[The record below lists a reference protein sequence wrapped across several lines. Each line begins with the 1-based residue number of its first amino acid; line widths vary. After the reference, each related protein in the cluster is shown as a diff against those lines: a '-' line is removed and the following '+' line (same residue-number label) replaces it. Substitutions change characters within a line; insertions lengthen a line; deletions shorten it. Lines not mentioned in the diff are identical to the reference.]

1 MSLPILLA
9 STDISAPSRFTAQRA
24 AMLTEQIGAKLEFVH
39 ALDKRELDELQRL
52 LGEDG
57 EVLKERIRSQT
68 RELLAQLAN
77 DVGEPLGVSAGC
89 HLVEGE
95 VLESITAQV
104 DVLNASLLIVGAHGT
119 GFVRQQLLGAT
130 AERLLRVTQ
139 CPVLTVKQSS
149 PKKYQNVLVP
159 IDFTPWSL
167 SAIRLAL
174 TVVPQ
179 AKLTLLHAYEVP
191 FEDQMRMAGESEESI
206 RRYRD
211 KIRQE
216 VGARLYQTVMD
227 AGITEV
233 NWHPIVLHGNAVQ
246 RILEQE
252 EEQDADLVVLGKH
265 GHGMVEELLLGSNT
279 RQILTHAQCD
289 VLIANR

>member
-1 MSLPILLA
+1 MSLPTLLA
-9 STDISAPSRFTAQRA
+9 ATDLSAPSRHTAQRA
-24 AMLTEQIGAKLEFVH
+24 AILAQQIGAKLELVH
-39 ALDKRELDELQRL
+39 VLDKRELDELQRL

-77 DVGEPLGVSAGC
+77 DVGEPLGVSAGR
-89 HLVEGE
+89 HLVEGK
-95 VLESITAQV
+95 VLESIAAQV

-130 AERLLRVTQ
+130 AERLLRVIQ
-139 CPVLTVKQSS
+139 CPVLTVKQS
-149 PKKYQNVLVP
+149 PLKKYQNVLVP

-167 SAIRLAL
+167 GAIRLAL
-174 TVVPQ
+174 TVAPQ

-191 FEDQMRMAGESEESI
+191 FEAQMRMAGESEESI

-216 VGARLYQTVMD
+216 VGAHLYQTVMD

-233 NWHPIVLHGNAVQ
+233 NWHSIVLHGNAVQ

-252 EEQDADLVVLGKH
+252 EEQGADLVVLGKH

>member
-9 STDISAPSRFTAQRA
+9 ATDISAPSRFTAQRA
-24 AMLTEQIGAKLEFVH
+24 AMLAEQIGAKLEFVH
-39 ALDKRELDELQRL
+39 VLDKRELDELQRL

-68 RELLAQLAN
+68 RELLAQLAD

-104 DVLNASLLIVGAHGT
+104 DVLNASLLIVGAHGS

-130 AERLLRVTQ
+130 AERLLRMTQ
-139 CPVLTVKQSS
+139 CPVLTVKQS
-149 PKKYQNVLVP
+149 PLKKYQNVLVP

-167 SAIRLAL
+167 GAIRLAL
-174 TVVPQ
+174 TVAPQ

-191 FEDQMRMAGESEESI
+191 FEGQMRIAGESEESI
-206 RRYRD
+206 RGYRD
-211 KIRQE
+211 KICQE
-216 VGARLYQTVMD
+216 VGARLYQTAMD
-227 AGITEV
+227 AGITKV
-233 NWHPIVLHGNAVQ
+233 NWHPLVIHGNAVQ

-252 EEQDADLVVLGKH
+252 EEQGADLVVLGKH

>member
-9 STDISAPSRFTAQRA
+9 ATDISAPSRFTAQRA
-24 AMLTEQIGAKLEFVH
+24 AMLAEQIGAKLEFVH
-39 ALDKRELDELQRL
+39 VLDKRELDELQRL

-57 EVLKERIRSQT
+57 EVLTERIRSQT
-68 RELLAQLAN
+68 RELLAQLAD
-77 DVGEPLGVSAGC
+77 DVSEPLGVSAGC

-104 DVLNASLLIVGAHGT
+104 DALNASLLIVGAHGT

-130 AERLLRVTQ
+130 AERLLRMIQ
-139 CPVLTVKQSS
+139 CPVLTVKQS
-149 PKKYQNVLVP
+149 PLKKYQNVLVP
-159 IDFTPWSL
+159 IDFTPWSHG
-167 SAIRLAL
+167 AIRLAL
-174 TVVPQ
+174 TVAPQ

-191 FEDQMRMAGESEESI
+191 FEGQMRIAGENEESI
-206 RRYRD
+206 RCYRD

-216 VGARLYQTVMD
+216 VGARLDQTMID
-227 AGITEV
+227 TGITKA
-233 NWHPIVLHGNAVQ
+233 NWHPLVIHGNAVQ

-252 EEQDADLVVLGKH
+252 EEQGADLVVLGKH

-279 RQILTHAQCD
+279 RKILTHAQCD
-289 VLIANR
+289 VLIANC

>member
-1 MSLPILLA
+1 MSLPVLLA
-9 STDISAPSRFTAQRA
+9 ATDISAPSRFTAQRA
-24 AMLTEQIGAKLEFVH
+24 AMLAEQIGAKLEFVH
-39 ALDKRELDELQRL
+39 VLDKRELDELQRL

-57 EVLKERIRSQT
+57 EVLTERIRSQT
-68 RELLAQLAN
+68 RELLAQLADN
-77 DVGEPLGVSAGC
+77 VSEPLGVSAGC

-104 DVLNASLLIVGAHGT
+104 DALNASLLIVGAHGT

-130 AERLLRVTQ
+130 AERLLRMIQ
-139 CPVLTVKQSS
+139 CPVLTVKQS
-149 PKKYQNVLVP
+149 PLKKYQNVLVP

-167 SAIRLAL
+167 GAIRLAL
-174 TVVPQ
+174 TVAPQ

-191 FEDQMRMAGESEESI
+191 FEGQMRIAGENEESI
-206 RRYRD
+206 RCYRD

-216 VGARLYQTVMD
+216 VGARLDQTMID
-227 AGITEV
+227 TGITKV
-233 NWHPIVLHGNAVQ
+233 NWHPLVIHGNAVQ

-252 EEQDADLVVLGKH
+252 EEQGADLVVLGKH

-279 RQILTHAQCD
+279 RKILTHAQCD
-289 VLIANR
+289 VLIANC

>member
-1 MSLPILLA
+1 MSLHTLLA
-9 STDISAPSRFTAQRA
+9 ATDISAPSRITAQRA
-24 AMLTEQIGAKLEFVH
+24 AMLAEQIGAKLEFVH
-39 ALDKRELDELQRL
+39 VLDKRELDELQRL

-68 RELLAQLAN
+68 RELLAQLA
-77 DVGEPLGVSAGC
+77 DEVGEPLGVSAGC

-95 VLESITAQV
+95 VLESIKAQV

-130 AERLLRVTQ
+130 AERLLRVIQ
-139 CPVLTVKQSS
+139 CPVLTVKQS
-149 PKKYQNVLVP
+149 PRKTYQNVLVP

-167 SAIRLAL
+167 GAIRLAL
-174 TVVPQ
+174 TVAPK
-179 AKLTLLHAYEVP
+179 AELTLLHAYELP
-191 FEDQMRMAGESEESI
+191 FEGQMRIAGEKEEAI

-216 VGARLYQTVMD
+216 VGARLYQTAMD

-233 NWHPIVLHGNAVQ
+233 SWHPVVIHGNAVQ

-252 EEQDADLVVLGKH
+252 EEQGAGLVVLGKH